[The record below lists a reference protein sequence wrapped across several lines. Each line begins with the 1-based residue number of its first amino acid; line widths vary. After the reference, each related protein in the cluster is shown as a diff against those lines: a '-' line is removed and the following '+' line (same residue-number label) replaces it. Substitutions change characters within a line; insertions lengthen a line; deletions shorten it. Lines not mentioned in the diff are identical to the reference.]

1 MEVGRIW
8 KPQED
13 GTRLC
18 FLKLPSSSTP
28 KDTRGETGLDSS
40 KPWVLLIHSGNKLPV
55 QGKNKRPK
63 KEVAEEIRM
72 GKSFLGSTR
81 QGGWPQRKGEEGS
94 TPQEAKFL
102 LNPGRKLK
110 QWMEPTPSGSLA
122 VCSPRASFGNVPLSS
137 YL

>member
-1 MEVGRIW
+1 M
-8 KPQED
+8 PQED

-72 GKSFLGSTR
+72 GKSFLGRVDGHNAKARKVQHHKKPSFYSI
-81 QGGWPQRKGEEGS
+81 QGG
-94 TPQEAKFL
+94 
-102 LNPGRKLK
+102 N
-110 QWMEPTPSGSLA
+110 
-122 VCSPRASFGNVPLSS
+122 
-137 YL
+137 